1 MKRNV
6 NARKANARKVHFVAG
21 LKHVVAG
28 FKNSVIQDFKTVT
41 KARLFV
47 AKSTYEIQSQFN
59 KKGTLSYEPV
69 KSHKMQSRVNFC
81 NTMIDA
87 LIFRH
92 RMSI

>member
-21 LKHVVAG
+21 LKHVVG
-28 FKNSVIQDFKTVT
+28 FKTSVIQDFKTVT

-69 KSHKMQSRVNFC
+69 KSHKMQSRVNFF
-81 NTMIDA
+81 NTMIDD